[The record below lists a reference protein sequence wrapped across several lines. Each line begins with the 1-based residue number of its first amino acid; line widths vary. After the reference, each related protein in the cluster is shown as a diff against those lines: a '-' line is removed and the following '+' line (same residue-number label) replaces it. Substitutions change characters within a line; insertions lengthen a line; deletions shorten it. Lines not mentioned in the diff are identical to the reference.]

1 MRTRQTDKIKSEI
14 LKQSWNVE
22 RLVEHIRQNVAW
34 ELIGQWW
41 LEWNVWWMWNVSTER
56 WREAAR
62 RFWNAFEEKYWCK
75 NVMLADILF
84 IYIKSRKLDGEKFL
98 FILPTQTYFG
108 NNLVSSDQ
116 NCNFLSLF
124 TYADRYI
131 ISNIRRILL
140 PPTSSS
146 GGPTLQAVSNSQQ
159 IPKKNNVHQQR
170 CTKLNG
176 RQSTFHRTYQFQTLA
191 QPSLTAAQLPG
202 NQKLTGS
209 LYWASPPRPTIQVS
223 CLSQAQAA
231 LYLEKNIRTLYPGG
245 VWGLQRQIGRFGGN
259 RKHSPSTKFE
269 DRNVKSTD
277 SSVDRLQDFLQ
288 VNSSWEV

>member
-1 MRTRQTDKIKSEI
+1 
-14 LKQSWNVE
+14 
-22 RLVEHIRQNVAW
+22 
-34 ELIGQWW
+34 
-41 LEWNVWWMWNVSTER
+41 
-56 WREAAR
+56 
-62 RFWNAFEEKYWCK
+62 
-75 NVMLADILF
+75 MLADILF

-108 NNLVSSDQ
+108 NILVSSDQ

-146 GGPTLQAVSNSQQ
+146 GGPTLQAVSNSQE

-191 QPSLTAAQLPG
+191 LPSLTAAQLPG
-202 NQKLTGS
+202 NQKLTES
-209 LYWASPPRPTIQVS
+209 LY
-223 CLSQAQAA
+223 
-231 LYLEKNIRTLYPGG
+231 
-245 VWGLQRQIGRFGGN
+245 
-259 RKHSPSTKFE
+259 
-269 DRNVKSTD
+269 
-277 SSVDRLQDFLQ
+277 
-288 VNSSWEV
+288 